1 MIKYLFNF
9 AFYKFGVELTML
21 MLVVVISY
29 RLDVIALVYTIWLSI
44 LFGVSRGTKYRI
56 WSIFQWF
63 IVVLIVLQY
72 VLVVDL
78 PPPFCP
84 GTFLK

>member
-1 MIKYLFNF
+1 
-9 AFYKFGVELTML
+9 ML

-29 RLDVIALVYTIWLSI
+29 RLDAIASIYTIWLSI

-56 WSIFQWF
+56 WPIFQWF
-63 IVVLIVLQY
+63 IVALIVLQY

-78 PPPFCP
+78 PPLLCI
-84 GTFLK
+84 GTLLKWYSGTRKTRQNSIVPNS